1 MEWKFMV
8 VQRRYCN
15 GEYEV
20 DIFDKRGFCKEDFPE
35 SKQYEQR
42 FCPCGSFEKAVQ
54 EMMNSGW
61 NVKYCKKQME

>member
-20 DIFDKRGFCKEDFPE
+20 DIFDKRDFCKEDFPE

-42 FCPCGSFEKAVQ
+42 FCPCGSFEKAGDD
-54 EMMNSGW
+54 E
-61 NVKYCKKQME
+61 

>member
-1 MEWKFMV
+1 MV

-15 GEYEV
+15 GEYEA
-20 DIFDKRGFCKEDFPE
+20 DIFDKRDFCKEDFPE

-54 EMMNSGW
+54 EMMHWHSDA
-61 NVKYCKKQME
+61 

>member
-15 GEYEV
+15 GEYEA
-20 DIFDKRGFCKEDFPE
+20 DILYRRDFRKEDFPK

-54 EMMNSGW
+54 EMMHWHSDA
-61 NVKYCKKQME
+61 

>member
-20 DIFDKRGFCKEDFPE
+20 DIFDKRDFCKEDFPE

-42 FCPCGSFEKAVQ
+42 FCPCGSFEKAVR
-54 EMMNSGW
+54 EMMHWHSDA
-61 NVKYCKKQME
+61 